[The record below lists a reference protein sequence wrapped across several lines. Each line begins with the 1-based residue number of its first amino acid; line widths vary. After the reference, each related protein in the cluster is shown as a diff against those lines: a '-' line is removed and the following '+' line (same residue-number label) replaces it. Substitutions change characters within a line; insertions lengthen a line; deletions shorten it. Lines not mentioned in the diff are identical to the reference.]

1 MKKTEKSKKKTKS
14 FNRKTKSM
22 VNLALKYRP
31 QTLDSF
37 IGQEHL
43 LARGAV
49 LRKLIEADALP
60 HIFLYGPPGCGKTSL
75 ARIIAINLERPFYEM
90 NATTLKIE
98 DLRKLFKAH
107 ANALQK
113 PLIFIDEVHRLSKNQ
128 QEVLLPFMENQAALI
143 IGASTE
149 NPFYSLTAA
158 MRSRSH
164 LFELKSIQEKEL
176 LAFLENIISLENIDI
191 EDEVKEYLVFSST
204 GDVRAMLNLL
214 ESASVV
220 KSPITLD
227 ILKQI
232 RPHAMQ
238 AGSSESESHY
248 ELTSAMIKSI
258 RGSDIDA
265 SIYYLA
271 RLIDGGEPAE
281 FIARRLAIL
290 ASEDIG
296 NANPPA
302 LNLAS
307 STLNIV
313 KHIGYPEARISLSQL
328 VIYLASSPKSNTAYL
343 AINAALNDIQ
353 NGQIYPIPSHLKTH
367 AKSYLYPH
375 DYNGWVEQ
383 SYLTSSRK
391 YYHTKKMGFE
401 KTLWQWHEKIIN

>member
-1 MKKTEKSKKKTKS
+1 L
-14 FNRKTKSM
+14 
-22 VNLALKYRP
+22 VNFALKYRP
-31 QTLDSF
+31 KTLDE
-37 IGQEHL
+37 IVGQTHL
-43 LARGAV
+43 VGKDAV
-49 LRKLIEADALP
+49 LQKLIEAESLS
-60 HIFLYGPPGCGKTSL
+60 HTFLYGPPGCGKTTL
-75 ARIIAINLERPFYEM
+75 ARIIASELQRPFYEM
-90 NATTLKIE
+90 NATSLKIE
-98 DLRKLFKAH
+98 DLRKIFKEYS
-107 ANALQK
+107 NALQK
-113 PLIFIDEVHRLSKNQ
+113 PLIFVDEVHRLSKNQ
-128 QEVLLPFMENQAALI
+128 QEVLLPFMENNAALI

-149 NPFYSLTAA
+149 NPYYSLTAA

-164 LFELKSIQEKEL
+164 LYQLEAISQEEMSAYLDTIMK
-176 LAFLENIISLENIDI
+176 LEDI
-191 EDEVKEYLVFSST
+191 VVEDDAQEYLVFSSG

-214 ESASVV
+214 ESSHAIE
-220 KSPITLD
+220 KKITLKT
-227 ILKQI
+227 LKQI

-271 RLIDGGEPAE
+271 RLVDGGEPAE

-328 VIYLASSPKSNTAYL
+328 VIYLASSPKSNSAYT
-343 AINAALNDIQ
+343 AINSAQKAIKD
-353 NGQIYPIPSHLKTH
+353 GEIYPIPSHIKTH
-367 AKSYLYPH
+367 AKNYVYPH
-375 DYNGWVEQ
+375 DFGGWAAQ
-383 SYLTSSRK
+383 SYLSKPLHFYDTQQ
-391 YYHTKKMGFE
+391 MGFE
-401 KTLWQWHEKIIN
+401 KTLYLWHEKIITSKN

>member
-1 MKKTEKSKKKTKS
+1 MI
-14 FNRKTKSM
+14 
-22 VNLALKYRP
+22 NLALKYRP
-31 QTLDSF
+31 ATLDGL
-37 IGQEHL
+37 IGQTHL
-43 LARGAV
+43 LGKDAV
-49 LRKLIEADALP
+49 LRKLIEADTLP
-60 HIFLYGPPGCGKTSL
+60 HTFFYGPPGCGKTTL
-75 ARIIAINLERPFYEM
+75 ARIIANILERPFYEM

-98 DLRKLFKAH
+98 DMRKIFKEYK
-107 ANALQK
+107 NALQK

-128 QEVLLPFMENQAALI
+128 QEVLLPFMENNAALI

-149 NPFYSLTAA
+149 NPYYSLTAA

-164 LFELKSIQEKEL
+164 LFELTSISQDTLKTYLEEVLSQEK
-176 LAFLENIISLENIDI
+176 IDI
-191 EDEVKEYLVFSST
+191 SEDAKEYLIFSSG

-214 ESASVV
+214 ESASSVE
-220 KSPITLD
+220 SPITLN

-328 VIYLASSPKSNTAYL
+328 VIYLASSPKSNSSYM
-343 AINAALNDIQ
+343 AINEALKAIKE
-353 NGQIYPIPSHLKTH
+353 GEIYPIPSHIKTH
-367 AKSYLYPH
+367 AKAYKYPH
-375 DYNGWVEQ
+375 DYAGWVKQ
-383 SYLTSSRK
+383 AYLEHPLSFYK
-391 YYHTKKMGFE
+391 TKQIGFE
-401 KTLWQWHEKIIN
+401 KTLWQWHEKIKIK

>member
-1 MKKTEKSKKKTKS
+1 
-14 FNRKTKSM
+14 M
-22 VNLALKYRP
+22 VTLALKYRP
-31 QTLDSF
+31 KTLDEL
-37 IGQEHL
+37 IGQSHL
-43 LARGAV
+43 LGKDAV
-49 LRKLIEADALP
+49 LEKLIVQDALP
-60 HIFLYGPPGCGKTSL
+60 HIFLYGPPGCGKTTL
-75 ARIIAINLERPFYEM
+75 ARVIASVLERPFYEM

-98 DLRKLFKAH
+98 ELRKIFKTY
-107 ANALQK
+107 ANALEK

-128 QEVLLPFMENQAALI
+128 QEVLLPFMENQSALI

-149 NPFYSLTAA
+149 NPYYSLTAA

-164 LFELKSIQEKEL
+164 LFQLESISQEDLQSYLEKILELEEIDIQEE
-176 LAFLENIISLENIDI
+176 A
-191 EDEVKEYLVFSST
+191 KEYLIFSSG

-214 ESASVV
+214 ESASAVE
-220 KSPITLD
+220 SPITLST
-227 ILKQI
+227 LKQI

-265 SIYYLA
+265 AVYYLA
-271 RLIDGGEPAE
+271 RLIEGGEPAE

-328 VIYLASSPKSNTAYL
+328 VIYLASSPKSNSAYM
-343 AINAALNDIQ
+343 AINNAQKAIKQ
-353 NGQIYPIPSHLKTH
+353 GEIYPIPSHIKTH

-375 DYNGWVEQ
+375 DFGGWVQQ
-383 SYLTSSRK
+383 SYL
-391 YYHTKKMGFE
+391 HTPLHFYDTAQIGFE
-401 KTLWQWHEKIIN
+401 KTLWEWHEKIKTTK

>member
-1 MKKTEKSKKKTKS
+1 V
-14 FNRKTKSM
+14 

-31 QTLDSF
+31 KTLDEL
-37 IGQEHL
+37 IGQTHL
-43 LARGAV
+43 LKEGAV
-49 LRKLIEADALP
+49 LRTLILQDALP
-60 HIFLYGPPGCGKTSL
+60 HIFLYGPPGSGKTTL
-75 ARIIAINLERPFYEM
+75 ARVIASVLDKPFYEM

-98 DLRKLFKAH
+98 DLRKIFKTYT
-107 ANALQK
+107 NALEK

-128 QEVLLPFMENQAALI
+128 QEVLLPFMENQSALI

-149 NPFYSLTAA
+149 NPYYSLTAA

-164 LFELKSIQEKEL
+164 LFELKSISEEEL
-176 LAFLENIISLENIDI
+176 LNYIEIILQHENIDL
-191 EDEVKEYLVFSST
+191 EEEAKEYLVFSSG

-214 ESASVV
+214 ESASVIE
-220 KSPITLD
+220 SPISLKT
-227 ILKQI
+227 LKQI

-265 SIYYLA
+265 AVYYLA
-271 RLIDGGEPAE
+271 RLIEGGEPAE
-281 FIARRLAIL
+281 FIARRLSIL

-328 VIYLASSPKSNTAYL
+328 VIYLASSPKSNSAYM
-343 AINAALNDIQ
+343 AINNAQKAIK
-353 NGQIYPIPSHLKTH
+353 NGEITPIPSHIKTH
-367 AKSYLYPH
+367 AKEYLYPH
-375 DYNGWVEQ
+375 DFGGWVKQ
-383 SYLTSSRK
+383 SYLEKPLQFYKTDQI
-391 YYHTKKMGFE
+391 GFE
-401 KTLWQWHEKIIN
+401 KTLWQWHEKIKTSS

>member
-1 MKKTEKSKKKTKS
+1 
-14 FNRKTKSM
+14 M

-31 QTLDSF
+31 KNLDKI
-37 IGQEHL
+37 IGQSHL
-43 LARGAV
+43 LGRTSS

-60 HIFLYGPPGCGKTSL
+60 HSFFYGPPGCGKTTL
-75 ARIIAINLERPFYEM
+75 ARVIATQLDRPFYEM
-90 NATTLKIE
+90 NATTLKID
-98 DLRKLFKAH
+98 DLRKIFKEY

-128 QEVLLPFMENQAALI
+128 QEVLLPFMESNAALV

-149 NPFYSLTAA
+149 NPYYSLTAA

-164 LFELKSIQEKEL
+164 LFELEALSQEEMFSYLQKIIEL
-176 LAFLENIISLENIDI
+176 ESVSI
-191 EDEVKEYLVFSST
+191 EDDAAEYLVFSSG

-214 ESASVV
+214 ESGQTVTT
-220 KSPITLD
+220 PITLD

-328 VIYLASSPKSNTAYL
+328 VIYLASSPKSNASYM
-343 AINAALNDIQ
+343 AINSALKAIKE
-353 NGQIYPIPSHLKTH
+353 GEIYPIPSHIKTH
-367 AKSYLYPH
+367 AKTYVYPH
-375 DYNGWVEQ
+375 DFGGWVEQ
-383 SYLTSSRK
+383 SYLSTPLHF
-391 YYHTKKMGFE
+391 YQPQPIGFE
-401 KTLWQWHEKIIN
+401 KTLWQWHEKIISIKD

>member
-1 MKKTEKSKKKTKS
+1 MT
-14 FNRKTKSM
+14 
-22 VNLALKYRP
+22 NLALKYRP
-31 QTLDSF
+31 KALNEI
-37 IGQEHL
+37 IGQDHL
-43 LARGAV
+43 LGKNGV
-49 LRKLIEADALP
+49 LKKLILSDTLL
-60 HIFLYGPPGCGKTSL
+60 HVFFYGPPGCGKTTL
-75 ARIIAINLERPFYEM
+75 ARVIASVLDRPFYEM

-98 DLRKLFKAH
+98 DLRKIFKEYT
-107 ANALQK
+107 NALQK
-113 PLIFIDEVHRLSKNQ
+113 PLIFIDEVHRLNKNQ
-128 QEVLLPFMENQAALI
+128 QEVLLPFMESGAALI

-149 NPFYSLTAA
+149 NPYYSLTAA

-164 LFELKSIQEKEL
+164 LFELKAL
-176 LAFLENIISLENIDI
+176 NLADMSKYLDHIIALENFCI
-191 EDEVKEYLVFSST
+191 EEDAKEYLIFSSG
-204 GDVRAMLNLL
+204 GDARAMLNLM
-214 ESASVV
+214 ESAAAIE
-220 KSPITLD
+220 SPITLKT
-227 ILKQI
+227 LKEI

-265 SIYYLA
+265 AIYYLA

-328 VIYLASSPKSNTAYL
+328 VIYLASSPKSNSSYM
-343 AINAALNDIQ
+343 AINNALHAIKE
-353 NGQIYPIPSHLKTH
+353 GEIYPIPSHIKTY
-367 AKSYLYPH
+367 AKTYKYPH
-375 DYNGWVEQ
+375 DFDGWVEQ
-383 SYLTSSRK
+383 SYLTTPLHFYQTQK
-391 YYHTKKMGFE
+391 IGFE
-401 KTLWQWHEKIIN
+401 KTLWQWHEKIIANDK

>member
-1 MKKTEKSKKKTKS
+1 
-14 FNRKTKSM
+14 M

-31 QTLDSF
+31 KTLDEI
-37 IGQEHL
+37 IGQSHL
-43 LARGAV
+43 LGGTSS
-49 LRKLIEADALP
+49 LRKLIESNALP
-60 HIFLYGPPGCGKTSL
+60 HSFFYGPPGCGKTTL
-75 ARIIAINLERPFYEM
+75 ARVIATQLERPFYEM
-90 NATTLKIE
+90 NATTLKID
-98 DLRKLFKAH
+98 DLRKIFKEY

-128 QEVLLPFMENQAALI
+128 QEVLLPFMENNAALV

-149 NPFYSLTAA
+149 NPYYSLTAA

-164 LFELKSIQEKEL
+164 LFELEALSQEEMFSYLQKIIEL
-176 LAFLENIISLENIDI
+176 ESVSI
-191 EDEVKEYLVFSST
+191 EDDAAEYLVFSSG

-214 ESASVV
+214 ESGQTVTT
-220 KSPITLD
+220 PITLD
-227 ILKQI
+227 TLKQI

-328 VIYLASSPKSNTAYL
+328 VIYLASSPKSNSAYL
-343 AINAALNDIQ
+343 AINKALNSIKE
-353 NGQIYPIPSHLKTH
+353 GEISPIPSHIKTH
-367 AKSYLYPH
+367 AKTYVYPH
-375 DYNGWVEQ
+375 DFGGWVEQ
-383 SYLTSSRK
+383 SYLPASLSFYQTDK
-391 YYHTKKMGFE
+391 IGFE
-401 KTLWQWHEKIIN
+401 KTLWQWHEKIKSIKN

>member
-1 MKKTEKSKKKTKS
+1 
-14 FNRKTKSM
+14 M
-22 VNLALKYRP
+22 VNFALKYRP
-31 QTLDSF
+31 QTLDDI
-37 IGQEHL
+37 IGQKHL
-43 LARGAV
+43 LGQDAV
-49 LRKLIEADALP
+49 LRKLIESNTLP
-60 HIFLYGPPGCGKTSL
+60 HTFFYGPPGCGKTTL
-75 ARIIAINLERPFYEM
+75 ARVIANVLKRPFYEM

-98 DLRKLFKAH
+98 DLRKIFKSYTH
-107 ANALQK
+107 ALEK

-128 QEVLLPFMENQAALI
+128 QEVLLPFMENNAALI

-149 NPFYSLTAA
+149 NPYYSLTAA

-164 LFELKSIQEKEL
+164 MFELHSISQEILFKHLEYIL
-176 LAFLENIISLENIDI
+176 KLEQLAT
-191 EDEVKEYLVFSST
+191 EDDAKEYLVFSSG
-204 GDVRAMLNLL
+204 GDVRALLNLL
-214 ESASVV
+214 ESACTIESTV
-220 KSPITLD
+220 TLKT
-227 ILKQI
+227 LKQI

-248 ELTSAMIKSI
+248 DLTSAMIKSI

-271 RLIDGGEPAE
+271 RLVDGGEPAE

-328 VIYLASSPKSNTAYL
+328 VIYLASSPKSNTSYL
-343 AINAALNDIQ
+343 AINHALEAIK
-353 NGQIYPIPSHLKTH
+353 NGEIHPIPSHIKTH

-375 DYNGWVEQ
+375 DYGGWVQ
-383 SYLTSSRK
+383 QDYLLKPLHFYT
-391 YYHTKKMGFE
+391 TQQIGFE
-401 KTLWQWHEKIIN
+401 KILWQWHEKIKGTS

>member
-1 MKKTEKSKKKTKS
+1 MIS
-14 FNRKTKSM
+14 
-22 VNLALKYRP
+22 LALKYRP
-31 QTLDSF
+31 NSLDD
-37 IGQEHL
+37 ILGQSHL
-43 LARGAV
+43 LGGHAS
-49 LRKLIEADALP
+49 LRKLIEKDVLL
-60 HIFLYGPPGCGKTSL
+60 HSFFSGPPGCGKTTL
-75 ARIIAINLERPFYEM
+75 ARVIASILQRPFYEM

-98 DLRKLFKAH
+98 DLRKIFKEYT
-107 ANALQK
+107 NALQK

-128 QEVLLPFMENQAALI
+128 QEVLLPFMENNAALI

-149 NPFYSLTAA
+149 NPYYSLTAA

-164 LFELKSIQEKEL
+164 LFELKAISQNDMTTYLDYIIK
-176 LAFLENIISLENIDI
+176 LENITLELDAQ
-191 EDEVKEYLVFSST
+191 EYLVFSSG

-214 ESASVV
+214 ESANAIENPVRL
-220 KSPITLD
+220 KT
-227 ILKQI
+227 LKQI

-328 VIYLASSPKSNTAYL
+328 VIYLASSPKSNSAYM
-343 AINAALNDIQ
+343 AINNALNAIKE
-353 NGQIYPIPSHLKTH
+353 GQIHPIPPHIKTR
-367 AKSYLYPH
+367 AKNYVYPH
-375 DYNGWVEQ
+375 DFGGWAEQ
-383 SYLTSSRK
+383 SYLSTPLHF
-391 YYHTKKMGFE
+391 YDTQQIGFE
-401 KTLWQWHEKIIN
+401 KTLWQWHEKITTV

>member
-1 MKKTEKSKKKTKS
+1 ML
-14 FNRKTKSM
+14 
-22 VNLALKYRP
+22 NLARKYRP
-31 QTLDSF
+31 KSLDEL
-37 IGQEHL
+37 IGQSHL
-43 LARGAV
+43 LSEHSV
-49 LRKLIEADALP
+49 LHKLVLQYALP
-60 HIFLYGPPGCGKTSL
+60 HTFLFGPPGCGKTTL
-75 ARIIAINLERPFYEM
+75 ARVIAATLNKPFYEM

-98 DLRKLFKAH
+98 EIRKIFKSYS
-107 ANALQK
+107 NALEK

-128 QEVLLPFMENQAALI
+128 QEVLLPFMENNAALI

-149 NPFYSLTAA
+149 NPYFSLTAA

-164 LFELKSIQEKEL
+164 LFELKSISKEDLLLYLEKIL
-176 LAFLENIISLENIDI
+176 LLEKLRIKD
-191 EDEVKEYLVFSST
+191 DAKEYLVFSSG

-214 ESASVV
+214 ESASAVD
-220 KSPITLD
+220 SHITLD
-227 ILKQI
+227 TLKQI

-265 SIYYLA
+265 SVYYLA
-271 RLIDGGEPAE
+271 RLIEGGEPAE
-281 FIARRLAIL
+281 FIARRLSIL

-328 VIYLASSPKSNTAYL
+328 VIYLASSPKSNSAYT
-343 AINAALNDIQ
+343 AINNAQKAIKEGELIS
-353 NGQIYPIPSHLKTH
+353 IPSHIKTH
-367 AKSYLYPH
+367 AKNYLYPH
-375 DYNGWVEQ
+375 DFGGWVKQ
-383 SYLTSSRK
+383 NYLNKPLHFYQTDQI
-391 YYHTKKMGFE
+391 GFE
-401 KTLWQWHEKIIN
+401 KTLWQWHQKIIKK

>member
-1 MKKTEKSKKKTKS
+1 LL
-14 FNRKTKSM
+14 
-22 VNLALKYRP
+22 NLALKYRP
-31 QTLDSF
+31 KTLDEL
-37 IGQEHL
+37 IGQAHL
-43 LARGAV
+43 LGESAI
-49 LRKLIEADALP
+49 LRKLISTGTLS
-60 HIFLYGPPGCGKTSL
+60 HTFFYGPPGCGKTTL
-75 ARIIAINLERPFYEM
+75 ARVIASMLDKPFYEM

-98 DLRKLFKAH
+98 DLRKIFKEYT
-107 ANALQK
+107 NALQK

-149 NPFYSLTAA
+149 NPYYSLTAA

-164 LFELKSIQEKEL
+164 LFELEAIDETVMYTYLEKIMLLEDIDVEKE
-176 LAFLENIISLENIDI
+176 A
-191 EDEVKEYLVFSST
+191 KEYLVFSSG

-214 ESASVV
+214 ESANAVQ
-220 KSPITLD
+220 SPITLKT
-227 ILKQI
+227 LKQI

-265 SIYYLA
+265 AIYYLA
-271 RLIDGGEPAE
+271 RLIEGGEPAE
-281 FIARRLAIL
+281 FIARRLSIL

-328 VIYLASSPKSNTAYL
+328 VIYLASSPKSNSAYM
-343 AINAALNDIQ
+343 AINNAQKDIKS
-353 NGQIYPIPSHLKTH
+353 GEIHPIPSHIKTH
-367 AKSYLYPH
+367 AKNYLYPH
-375 DYNGWVEQ
+375 DFGGWVKQ
-383 SYLTSSRK
+383 SYLTVPKR
-391 YYHTKKMGFE
+391 YYETKQIGFE
-401 KTLWQWHEKIIN
+401 KTLWEWHEKIKSKK

>member
-1 MKKTEKSKKKTKS
+1 MPA
-14 FNRKTKSM
+14 F
-22 VNLALKYRP
+22 ALKYRP
-31 QTLDSF
+31 KTLDDL
-37 IGQEHL
+37 IGQTHL
-43 LARGAV
+43 LGEDAV
-49 LRKLIEADALP
+49 LRKLILTDTLP
-60 HIFLYGPPGCGKTSL
+60 HVFFYGPPGCGKTTL
-75 ARIIAINLERPFYEM
+75 ARVIATILDKPFYEM

-98 DLRKLFKAH
+98 DLRKIFKEYT
-107 ANALQK
+107 NALQK

-128 QEVLLPFMENQAALI
+128 QEVLLPFMENNAALI

-149 NPFYSLTAA
+149 NPYYSMTAA

-164 LFELKSIQEKEL
+164 LFELRSISQKEMSLYLEYIIALEEITLEKD
-176 LAFLENIISLENIDI
+176 AH
-191 EDEVKEYLVFSST
+191 EYLVFSSS

-214 ESASVV
+214 ESAHAAEN
-220 KSPITLD
+220 PITLKT
-227 ILKQI
+227 LKQI

-238 AGSSESESHY
+238 AGSAESESHY

-281 FIARRLAIL
+281 FIARRLTIL

-328 VIYLASSPKSNTAYL
+328 VIYLASSPKSNSAYM
-343 AINAALNDIQ
+343 AINRALSAIKE
-353 NGQIYPIPSHLKTH
+353 GEIYPIPPHLKTH
-367 AKSYLYPH
+367 SKAYVYPH
-375 DYNGWVEQ
+375 DFGGWVEQ
-383 SYLTSSRK
+383 SYLTK
-391 YYHTKKMGFE
+391 PLHFYQTQQIGFE
-401 KTLWQWHEKIIN
+401 RTLWQWHEKIKFIKN

>member
-1 MKKTEKSKKKTKS
+1 
-14 FNRKTKSM
+14 M
-22 VNLALKYRP
+22 VNFALKYRP
-31 QTLDSF
+31 KSLDD
-37 IGQEHL
+37 ILGQSHL
-43 LARGAV
+43 LATDAA
-49 LRKLIEADALP
+49 LRKLIKEDALP
-60 HIFLYGPPGCGKTSL
+60 HSFFSGPPGCGKTTL
-75 ARIIAINLERPFYEM
+75 ARVIAIELDRPFYEM
-90 NATTLKIE
+90 NATTLKID
-98 DLRKLFKAH
+98 DLRKIFKEY

-113 PLIFIDEVHRLSKNQ
+113 PLIFIDEAHRLSKNQ
-128 QEVLLPFMENQAALI
+128 QEVLLPFMENNAALI

-149 NPFYSLTAA
+149 NPYFSLTAA

-164 LFELKSIQEKEL
+164 LFELKAVQADEMQNY
-176 LAFLENIISLENIDI
+176 LAKILKLENITA
-191 EDEVKEYLVFSST
+191 EDNAKEYLSFSSG

-214 ESASVV
+214 ESAKHVAE
-220 KSPITLD
+220 PITLST
-227 ILKQI
+227 LKQI

-248 ELTSAMIKSI
+248 DLTSAMIKSI

-265 SIYYLA
+265 AIYYLA

-328 VIYLASSPKSNTAYL
+328 VIYLASSPKSNTAYM
-343 AINAALNDIQ
+343 AINSALSAINE
-353 NGQIYPIPSHLKTH
+353 GQIHPIPSRLKTH
-367 AKSYLYPH
+367 AKTYLYPH
-375 DYNGWVEQ
+375 DFGGWVAQ
-383 SYLTSSRK
+383 PYLSTSLHF
-391 YYHTKKMGFE
+391 YQTQQIGFE
-401 KTLWQWHEKIIN
+401 KTLWLWHEKIKSSK

>member
-1 MKKTEKSKKKTKS
+1 MP
-14 FNRKTKSM
+14 
-22 VNLALKYRP
+22 NLALKYRP
-31 QTLDSF
+31 KTLDAL
-37 IGQEHL
+37 IGQSHL
-43 LARGAV
+43 LGDSAI
-49 LRKLIEADALP
+49 LRKLITTDTLS
-60 HIFLYGPPGCGKTSL
+60 HTFFYGPPGCGKTTL
-75 ARIIAINLERPFYEM
+75 ARVIATLLDKPFYEM

-98 DLRKLFKAH
+98 DLRKIFKEYT
-107 ANALQK
+107 NALQK

-128 QEVLLPFMENQAALI
+128 QEVLLPFMENNAALI

-149 NPFYSLTAA
+149 NPYYSLTAA

-164 LFELKSIQEKEL
+164 LFELEAIEEKEL
-176 LAFLENIISLENIDI
+176 HTYLEKIIKLEDLTI
-191 EDEVKEYLVFSST
+191 EENAKEYLVFSSG

-214 ESASVV
+214 ESAAAVE
-220 KSPITLD
+220 SPIRLAT
-227 ILKQI
+227 LKQI

-238 AGSSESESHY
+238 AGSAESESHY

-328 VIYLASSPKSNTAYL
+328 VIYLASSPKSNSAYM
-343 AINAALNDIQ
+343 AINAALNSIKE
-353 NGQIYPIPSHLKTH
+353 GEIYPIPSHIKTH
-367 AKSYLYPH
+367 AKTYLYPH
-375 DYNGWVEQ
+375 DFGGWVEQ
-383 SYLTSSRK
+383 SYLAVPKK
-391 YYHTKKMGFE
+391 YYASKQIGFE
-401 KTLWQWHEKIIN
+401 KTLWQWHEKIKSK